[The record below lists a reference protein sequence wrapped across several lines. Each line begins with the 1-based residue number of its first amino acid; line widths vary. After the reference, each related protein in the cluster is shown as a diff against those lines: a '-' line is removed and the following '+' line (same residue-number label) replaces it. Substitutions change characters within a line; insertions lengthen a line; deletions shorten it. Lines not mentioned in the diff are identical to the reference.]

1 MFHFHVDLASKGSR
15 VGISTDDYH
24 GLFGSIGDIK
34 ANVSTLLLGFKSVYI
49 GVLILDYIMC
59 VEMFA

>member
-49 GVLILDYIMC
+49 GVLILDYRMC